1 MHKNI
6 YILSKNICRFPCTT
20 ASPRTCTCPP
30 RRSSTVRSVCCPTP
44 RQVRFVIKIFVHS
57 EKYCAHKLW
66 QPCPRTEAEMS
77 PHSRLRSP
85 ATEEDQEAVI
95 LLGDWGGWQLP
106 GRRRLEEAV
115 TCYHVSICCVFQY
128 LNTNPHTQPPPL
140 DRPTSKVGPV
150 TILGTFIYTSSFF
163 RLLKSKLVDLD
174 CCLSINLFIYLI
186 YSNKINV

>member
-1 MHKNI
+1 MKNI
-6 YILSKNICRFPCTT
+6 AHINCD
-20 ASPRTCTCPP
+20 SPALVRRRRCPLTRGSGP
-30 RRSSTVRSVCCPTP
+30 RLLR
-44 RQVRFVIKIFVHS
+44 
-57 EKYCAHKLW
+57 
-66 QPCPRTEAEMS
+66 RTE
-77 PHSRLRSP
+77 RLSSSW
-85 ATEEDQEAVI
+85 
-95 LLGDWGGWQLP
+95 GHWGGWQLP

-140 DRPTSKVGPV
+140 DRPTSKVGRV

-186 YSNKINV
+186 YSNKIIKNNVCWMFYIEIPQFQNDEWFLTD